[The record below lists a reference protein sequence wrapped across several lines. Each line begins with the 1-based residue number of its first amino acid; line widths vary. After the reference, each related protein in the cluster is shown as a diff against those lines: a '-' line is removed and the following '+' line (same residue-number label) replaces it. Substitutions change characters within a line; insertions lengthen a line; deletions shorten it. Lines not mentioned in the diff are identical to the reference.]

1 MAFRELLTFVPM
13 LVLLIAA
20 AVIDLRSR
28 RIPNALNGLLLLT
41 GLVSASFYGSGL
53 TLGQSLAGM
62 GAGFGLTFVL
72 FAINA
77 MGGGDVKLFAALG
90 TWLGAMRVT
99 EVFAAAAIVGML
111 VVVTQAA
118 RDGRLRALFRN
129 STVIALNAAS
139 GDLSAPPEEPR
150 ESGRQRLPYAVPTFI
165 AVLIVQFVHSWR

>member
-1 MAFRELLTFVPM
+1 MRHLLTLAPM

-20 AVIDLRSR
+20 AVVDVRTR

-41 GLVSASFYGSGL
+41 GLASTTFYGSGL

-62 GAGFGLTFVL
+62 SAGFGLTFVL

-77 MGGGDVKLFAALG
+77 MGGGDVKLFSALG
-90 TWLGAMRVT
+90 AWLGAPRVT

-111 VVVTQAA
+111 VVLGQAA
-118 RDGRLRALFRN
+118 RDGRLRALFRS
-129 STVIALNAAS
+129 STVIALNAVS

-150 ESGRQRLPYAVPTFI
+150 ESGRKRLPYAVPTLI
-165 AVLIVQFVHSWR
+165 AVLIVQAVHLWR

>member
-1 MAFRELLTFVPM
+1 MRHLLTLAPM
-13 LVLLIAA
+13 ILLLTAA
-20 AVIDLRSR
+20 ALVDVRTR

-41 GLVSASFYGSGL
+41 GLASAAFYGSGL

-62 GAGFGLTFVL
+62 AAGFGLTFVL

-90 TWLGAMRVT
+90 AWLGALRVT

-111 VVVTQAA
+111 VVLGQAA
-118 RDGRLRALFRN
+118 RDGRLGALFRN

-150 ESGRQRLPYAVPTFI
+150 ESGRQRLPYAVPTLI
-165 AVLIVQFVHSWR
+165 AVLIVQAVHFWR